1 MKSEVCGEMTSDKKI
16 TVLRVMIFTVISY
29 GIVIASTAVFG
40 YLEDT
45 VGWKIFG
52 FFGVAFAPAI
62 ANYLTRLITKEGFK
76 DKLYAANFSGNMKYY
91 ILAAVLPVVV
101 YMLSGYITGMAY
113 IPDYSVTEAI
123 NGDNIT
129 GIVYEVLRI
138 VSTSVLLF
146 PLYFGEEYGWR
157 AYLTPK
163 LKTLMP
169 KPAALIVSGI
179 IWGMWHAP
187 MVYLGHN
194 FGTNYSLFPYGGYIV
209 MSVYCIFVGCLL
221 TWLTEKTGSI
231 YPACICHAVNNNI
244 GTFMLAIFLSAGMTD
259 EIYSVKQF
267 EIVTLDFFPMT
278 IVCIPFMFLLFR
290 KNKQTETI

>member
-1 MKSEVCGEMTSDKKI
+1 MTSDKKM
-16 TVLRVMIFTVISY
+16 TVLRVIIFTVIAY
-29 GIVIASTAVFG
+29 GIVIASTALFG
-40 YLEDT
+40 YMEDT
-45 VGWKIFG
+45 IGWKIFG

-62 ANYLTRLITKEGFK
+62 ANYLTRLITKEGFS
-76 DKLYAANFSGNMKYY
+76 DKLYAANFRGNMKYY
-91 ILAAVLPVVV
+91 ILAAALPAAV
-101 YMLSGYITGMAY
+101 YIISANITGMVFV
-113 IPDYSVTEAI
+113 PDYSVTEAI
-123 NGDNIT
+123 NSDNIA
-129 GIVYEVLRI
+129 GFIYETLRI
-138 VSTSVLLF
+138 VSTSALIF

-163 LKTLMP
+163 LMTLMP
-169 KPAALIVSGI
+169 KPLALILSGI

-187 MVYLGHN
+187 IVYMGHN

-259 EIYSVKQF
+259 EIYSAKQF
-267 EIVTLDFFPMT
+267 EIVTLDLLPMAV
-278 IVCIPFMFLLFR
+278 VCIPFMILLLR
-290 KNKQTETI
+290 KNKQTEIT

>member
-1 MKSEVCGEMTSDKKI
+1 MTSDKKM
-16 TVLRVMIFTVISY
+16 TVLRVIIFTVISY
-29 GIVIASTAVFG
+29 GIVIASTAAFG
-40 YLEDT
+40 YMEDT

-52 FFGVAFAPAI
+52 FFGIAFAPAI

-76 DKLYAANFSGNMKYY
+76 DKLYAANFGGNMKYY
-91 ILAAVLPVVV
+91 VLAAVLPVAV
-101 YMLSGYITGMAY
+101 YAISANITGMVFV
-113 IPDYSVTEAI
+113 PDYSVSEVL

-129 GIVYEVLRI
+129 GFVYEVLRI
-138 VSTSVLLF
+138 VSTSIVLF

-169 KPAALIVSGI
+169 KHAALIVSGV

-187 MVYLGHN
+187 VVYMGHN
-194 FGTNYSLFPYGGYIV
+194 FGTNYSLYPYGGYMV

-244 GTFMLAIFLSAGMTD
+244 GTFMLSVFLSAGMTD
-259 EIYSVKQF
+259 EIYSAKQF
-267 EIVTLDFFPMT
+267 EIVTLDFLPMA
-278 IVCIPFMFLLFR
+278 IVCIPFMILLLR
-290 KNKQTETI
+290 KNKQTEST

>member
-1 MKSEVCGEMTSDKKI
+1 MTSGKKI
-16 TVLRVMIFTVISY
+16 TVIRIIIFTAIAY
-29 GIVIASTAVFG
+29 GIVILCTALFG

-45 VGWKIFG
+45 IEWKIFG

-62 ANYLTRLITKEGFK
+62 ANYLTRLITKEGFR

-101 YMLSGYITGMAY
+101 YVVSANITGMVFV
-113 IPDYSVTEAI
+113 PDYSAAEVLK
-123 NGDNIT
+123 GDDIT
-129 GIVYEVLRI
+129 GVIYEVLRI

-163 LKTLMP
+163 LQTLMP
-169 KPAALIVSGI
+169 KPAALIVSGV

-187 MVYLGHN
+187 MVYMGHN

-209 MSVYCIFVGCLL
+209 MSVYCIFIGCLL

-244 GTFMLAIFLSAGMTD
+244 GTFMLAIFLLAGMTD
-259 EIYSVKQF
+259 EIYSAKQF
-267 EIVTLDFFPMT
+267 EIVTLDFIPM
-278 IVCIPFMFLLFR
+278 IVVCMIFMILLLR
-290 KNKQTETI
+290 KGKTNDNTVAGE

>member
-1 MKSEVCGEMTSDKKI
+1 MTSDKKI
-16 TVLRVMIFTVISY
+16 TVLRIIIFTVISY

-40 YLEDT
+40 YMEDT
-45 VGWKIFG
+45 LSWKIFG
-52 FFGVAFAPAI
+52 FFGIAFAPAI

-76 DKLYAANFSGNMKYY
+76 DKLYAANFGGNIKYY
-91 ILAAVLPVVV
+91 VLAAVLPVVV
-101 YMLSGYITGMAY
+101 YIIAANITGMVFV
-113 IPDYSVTEAI
+113 PDYSVSEVI
-123 NGDNIT
+123 NADNIA
-129 GIVYEVLRI
+129 GFIYETLRI
-138 VSTSVLLF
+138 VSTSVLIF

-187 MVYLGHN
+187 VVYMGHN
-194 FGTNYSLFPYGGYIV
+194 FGTNYSLYPYGGYMV

-244 GTFMLAIFLSAGMTD
+244 GTFLLSVFLSAGMTD
-259 EIYSVKQF
+259 EIYSAKQF
-267 EIVTLDFFPMT
+267 EIVTLHLLPMAV
-278 IVCIPFMFLLFR
+278 VCIPFMILLLR
-290 KNKQTETI
+290 KNNQTERA